1 VQASRLCYFIRVIR
15 LFRMLNIHRLIYFLA
30 VALMLSSCNSKTE
43 KTEKKKKEEIKRLD
57 FSPIVGIRYHEVKRR
72 FSNGLSFSDI
82 GFQQEP
88 SWIIEFASNDTVR
101 AWSPQKQIMQPF
113 YFMYDHGD
121 VYNFAGEWFRIRGFS
136 KDSIVM
142 QRLQLTRQVIAKDI
156 RSDVFMTYYAENY
169 LKNVIKQKQEDLQR
183 PSAADTTYIEKLV
196 ARSNRNP
203 SNADS
208 AFAGRIPV
216 QFIPKSKAIS
226 VEKIKTVDKLLG
238 RTEAYDYLFP
248 EYRIKIMGAY
258 KDFAY
263 GFTAVVDQNGKI
275 YLDKFRDDMPEYH
288 EARKKVLEGII
299 DVYLQNLLLV
309 KPATTLDI
317 PHPSQITIN
326 VVGKK

>member
-1 VQASRLCYFIRVIR
+1 
-15 LFRMLNIHRLIYFLA
+15 MLNIPKLMYFLA
-30 VALMLSSCNSKTE
+30 VALMLSSCNSKPD
-43 KTEKKKKEEIKRLD
+43 KTAKIKKKEELKRLD
-57 FSPIVGIRYHEVKRR
+57 FTPIVDIRYQEVKRR

-88 SWIIEFASNDTVR
+88 SWIIQFSSNDTVR

-121 VYNFAGEWFRIRGFS
+121 VYNFAGEWFRIRNFS

-156 RSDVFMTYYAENY
+156 RSDVFMTYYSENY
-169 LKNVIKQKQEDLQR
+169 LKNVIKKKAEDLQR
-183 PSAADTTYIEKLV
+183 PSAADTAYIKTLV
-196 ARSNRNP
+196 ARANRNP
-203 SNADS
+203 ANADS

-216 QFIPKSKAIS
+216 QFIPKSKAIA
-226 VEKIKTVDKLLG
+226 VEKLNTVDKLLG

-248 EYRIKIMGAY
+248 EYRIKITNAY
-258 KDFAY
+258 QDFAY
-263 GFTAVVDQNGKI
+263 GFTAVVDQHGKI

-299 DVYLQNLLLV
+299 SVYLQNLLVV
-309 KPATTLDI
+309 KPATTLSI
-317 PHPSQITIN
+317 AHPSQITIN
-326 VVGKK
+326 VTGKK

>member
-1 VQASRLCYFIRVIR
+1 
-15 LFRMLNIHRLIYFLA
+15 MLIIIQRLIYFLA
-30 VALMLSSCNSKTE
+30 VALILSSCNSKPE
-43 KTEKKKKEEIKRLD
+43 KAVQKKKKAEIKRLD

-88 SWIIEFASNDTVR
+88 TWIIEFSSNDTVR
-101 AWSPQKQIMQPF
+101 AWSPQMQIMQPF
-113 YFMYDHGD
+113 YLMYDHGD
-121 VYNFAGEWFRIRGFS
+121 VYNFAGEWFRIKGFS

-142 QRLQLTRQVIAKDI
+142 QRLHLSKQVIAKDI
-156 RSDVFMTYYAENY
+156 RSDVYMTYYSKNY
-169 LKNVIKQKQEDLQR
+169 LNEVIKKKPEDLHK
-183 PSAADTTYIEKLV
+183 PSAADTAYIKKLV
-196 ARSNRNP
+196 ARSNKYP

-208 AFAGRIPV
+208 AFAGRVPV
-216 QFIPKSKAIS
+216 KFTPTSKAIT

-248 EYRIKIMGAY
+248 EYRIKITNAY
-258 KDFAY
+258 QDFAY

-275 YLDKFRDDMPEYH
+275 YLDDFRDDMPEYH

-299 DVYLQNLLLV
+299 SVYLQNLLKV
-309 KPATTLDI
+309 SPATTLDI

>member
-1 VQASRLCYFIRVIR
+1 
-15 LFRMLNIHRLIYFLA
+15 MLNIQRLIYFLA
-30 VALMLSSCNSKTE
+30 VALILSSCDSKPD
-43 KTEKKKKEEIKRLD
+43 KTVKHKKKEEIKRLD
-57 FSPIVGIRYHEVKRR
+57 FSPIVGIRYQEVKRR

-88 SWIIEFASNDTVR
+88 SWIIQFSSNDTVR

-121 VYNFAGEWFRIRGFS
+121 VYNFAGEWFRIRGFN
-136 KDSIVM
+136 KDSIIM
-142 QRLQLTRQVIAKDI
+142 QRLQLNKQVIAKDI
-156 RSDVFMTYYAENY
+156 RSDVFMTYYSEHY
-169 LKNVIKQKQEDLQR
+169 LKNVIKKRAEDIQR
-183 PSAADTTYIEKLV
+183 PSAADTAYIKKLIV
-196 ARSNRNP
+196 RSNRNP
-203 SNADS
+203 TNADS

-226 VEKIKTVDKLLG
+226 VEKLKTVDKLLG

-248 EYRIKIMGAY
+248 EYKFRIQHAY
-258 KDFAY
+258 QDFAY
-263 GFTAVVDQNGKI
+263 AFTAVVDQHGKI

-299 DVYLQNLLLV
+299 NVYLQNLLQV
-309 KPATTLDI
+309 KPATTLGI

-326 VVGKK
+326 VIGKK